1 MSEETAARIE
11 YYVKGS
17 SSHVE
22 KCQYHGHNDGL
33 IDAEIVF
40 HLPDGKIGYTCKDHA
55 LDYLVRDPRLVA
67 ALVLKASLTNSPA
80 PTPR

>member
-1 MSEETAARIE
+1 MSEETAARID

-22 KCQYHGHNDGL
+22 KCQHFHNAGL
-33 IDAEIVF
+33 KDAEIVF
-40 HLPDGKIGYTCKDHA
+40 HFADGKIGYTCKDHA
-55 LDYLVRDPRLVA
+55 LDYLVREPRLVA